1 MKKTIPSNITLE
13 QSMEPDTGYGIMGSA
28 GMVNQIIINLCNN
41 AVQAMKEKGGCIMV
55 KGSLITDG
63 DSMKYAVTVSDNG
76 PGMSPEIQ
84 KQIFTPFFTTKK
96 QGEGT
101 GLGLSV
107 VQDLIHE
114 VSGESN
120 VVSVEGKGTRF
131 DILFPVFQIQEEEKR
146 TSDLHTFAQYSVL
159 ILDDDEK
166 VGEAL
171 GRTLRKHCKKLKCFS
186 RPEAA
191 LGEIK
196 KHMDQWDLILT
207 DYTMPVMNGL
217 EFSGILRSLGYR
229 GRIFLVSGNLSQDVQ
244 WYQGNGIIDGFLE
257 KPVTL
262 SEIEKVLQKRE

>member
-1 MKKTIPSNITLE
+1 MVAVVGFAMIICIVALLLKGKMSPIVVLTVIPAVAALILGHGPVEIADFIKTVPSNITLE

-55 KGSLITDG
+55 KGSLIMDG

-131 DILFPVFQIQEEEKR
+131 DILFPVFRIQEEEKR

-171 GRTLRKHCKKLKCFS
+171 GRTLRKHCKKES
-186 RPEAA
+186 
-191 LGEIK
+191 
-196 KHMDQWDLILT
+196 
-207 DYTMPVMNGL
+207 N
-217 EFSGILRSLGYR
+217 
-229 GRIFLVSGNLSQDVQ
+229 RI
-244 WYQGNGIIDGFLE
+244 
-257 KPVTL
+257 
-262 SEIEKVLQKRE
+262 